1 MLNRFTLALAATLLL
16 SPALA
21 QAQGQNA
28 TLAAADIDQRLKAVE
43 ERQAELYHTLEEKK
57 SAGLATLLDGH
68 LTLSGLIEVEAGYQR
83 SRMRAGGS
91 DEQSD
96 LTLATAQL
104 GLGAKATEH
113 LGATLALLYEEAD
126 DARIEVDEAT
136 IDLAQG
142 PWQARVGRQYLP
154 FGVFRSH
161 FISDPLTLELGE
173 TRETA
178 LLAGFHHDQVKLQAF
193 VFGGDAE
200 QTGRDRQLRDFG
212 ASLGLTPAEGMEF
225 ALSYLSDL
233 ADSDSELL
241 GSDYSRRVDGWS
253 TLALLTLGPLELSG
267 EYLGALKSFAAADVL
282 DNPPGEN
289 LRPRT
294 WNLEAA
300 WYLLESLELAARLEG
315 SDQFAGQPQRQYGLG
330 GSWGFYENATLAV
343 EYLHGRFDQ
352 AFGEGVKSRD
362 LATIQLALAF

>member
-1 MLNRFTLALAATLLL
+1 MLNRITLALAATLLL
-16 SPALA
+16 TPAFALA
-21 QAQGQNA
+21 HGEDSAP
-28 TLAAADIDQRLKAVE
+28 AAADLDQRLRAVE
-43 ERQAELYHTLEEKK
+43 QRQAELYHTLEEKK

-68 LTLSGLIEVEAGYQR
+68 LRLSGLIEVEGAYQR
-83 SRMRAGGS
+83 TRLQAGGS
-91 DEQSD
+91 DEESD

-104 GLGAKATEH
+104 GLTAKANDQ
-113 LGATLALLYEEAD
+113 LGATLTLLYEEAD
-126 DARIEVDEAT
+126 DAQIEVDEAT
-136 IDLAQG
+136 IDLGQG

-178 LLAGFHHDQVKLQAF
+178 LLAGFHHDLVKLHAF
-193 VFGGDAE
+193 VFGGDFE
-200 QTGRDRQLRDFG
+200 QAGRDRQLRDFG

-233 ADSDSELL
+233 ADSDSELIAD
-241 GSDYSRRVDGWS
+241 DYTRRVDGWS
-253 TLALLTLGPLELSG
+253 TSALLTLGPVELCG

-282 DNPPGEN
+282 NNPPGEN

-300 WYLLESLELAARLEG
+300 WYLLDSLELAARLEG
-315 SDQFAGQPQRQYGLG
+315 SGEFFGQPNRQYGLG
-330 GSWGFYENATLAV
+330 GSWGFYENATLSL
-343 EYLHGRFDQ
+343 EYLRGRFNET
-352 AFGEGVKSRD
+352 FGEGAKTRD
-362 LATIQLALAF
+362 LVGVQLALAF

>member
-16 SPALA
+16 NPTLALA
-21 QAQGQNA
+21 AEA
-28 TLAAADIDQRLKAVE
+28 TDLDQRVKALE
-43 ERQAELYHTLEEKK
+43 EKQSELYHTLEEKK

-68 LTLSGLIEVEAGYQR
+68 LALSGLIEVEAGYQR
-83 SRMRAGGS
+83 SRLRGGGS
-91 DEQSD
+91 EKESD

-104 GLGAKATEH
+104 GLAAKANDQ
-113 LGATLALLYEEAD
+113 LGATLALLYEEGD

-178 LLAGFHHDQVKLQAF
+178 LRGGFHHDNFAIEAF
-193 VFGGDAE
+193 VFNGDAE
-200 QTGRDRQLRDFG
+200 QDGRDSHLRDFG
-212 ASLGLTPAEGMEF
+212 ASLSLTPYEGLEL
-225 ALSYLSDL
+225 ATSYLSDL
-233 ADSDSELL
+233 ADSDSELV
-241 GSDYSRRVDGWS
+241 GTSYSRRAGAWS
-253 TLALLTLGPLELSG
+253 AAAVATLGPVEFSG
-267 EYLGALKSFAAADVL
+267 EYLGALKSFADLDAD
-282 DNPPGEN
+282 DDGSGD
-289 LRPRT
+289 RPQA

-300 WYLLESLELAARLEG
+300 WYFLENLELAARLEG
-315 SDQFAGQPQRQYGLG
+315 SEEFAGQPKRQYGLG
-330 GSWGFYENATLAV
+330 GSWGFYQNATLAV

-352 AFGEGVKSRD
+352 AFGDGAKSRD

>member
-1 MLNRFTLALAATLLL
+1 MLNRCTAALFAALLL
-16 SPALA
+16 SPGLVLG
-21 QAQGQNA
+21 QG
-28 TLAAADIDQRLKAVE
+28 
-43 ERQAELYHTLEEKK
+43 ELYHTLEEKK

-83 SRMRAGGS
+83 SRLRAGGS

-113 LGATLALLYEEAD
+113 LGATLTLLYEEAD

-142 PWQARVGRQYLP
+142 PWQVRVGRQYLP

-178 LLAGFHHDQVKLQAF
+178 LRGGVHHDHFALEVFAF
-193 VFGGDAE
+193 NGDAE
-200 QTGRDRQLRDFG
+200 QTGKDSQLRDFG
-212 ASLGLTPAEGMEF
+212 ASLSLTPVDGLQLAT
-225 ALSYLSDL
+225 SYLSDL
-233 ADSDSELL
+233 AASHSERL
-241 GSDYSRRVDGWS
+241 GSAFSRRVGAWS
-253 TLALLTLGPLELSG
+253 ASGVATFGPLELSG
-267 EYLGALKSFAAADVL
+267 EYLGALQSFAAADL
-282 DNPPGEN
+282 DANGDGSGD
-289 LRPRT
+289 RPRA
-294 WNLEAA
+294 WNLEVA
-300 WYLLESLELAARLEG
+300 WLPLESLELAARLEG

-330 GSWGFYENATLAV
+330 GSWGFYQHATLAL

-352 AFGEGVKSRD
+352 AFGEGTKSRD
-362 LATIQLALAF
+362 LVSVQLALAF

>member
-16 SPALA
+16 NPALA
-21 QAQGQNA
+21 
-28 TLAAADIDQRLKAVE
+28 LAAEATDLDQRVKALE
-43 ERQAELYHTLEEKK
+43 EKQAELYHTLEEKK
-57 SAGLATLLDGH
+57 AAGLATLLDGH

-83 SRMRAGGS
+83 SRLRGGES
-91 DEQSD
+91 EKESD

-104 GLGAKATEH
+104 GLGAKANDN

-178 LLAGFHHDQVKLQAF
+178 LRGGFHHDHFALEAF
-193 VFGGDAE
+193 VFNGDAE
-200 QTGRDRQLRDFG
+200 QDGRDSHLRDFG
-212 ASLGLTPAEGMEF
+212 ASLSLTPFEGLEL
-225 ALSYLSDL
+225 ATSYLSDL
-233 ADSDSELL
+233 ADSDSELV
-241 GSDYSRRVDGWS
+241 GNSYSRRVGAWS
-253 TLALLTLGPLELSG
+253 AAAVATLGPVEFSG
-267 EYLGALKSFAAADVL
+267 EYLGALKSFADLDADG
-282 DNPPGEN
+282 DGSGD
-289 LRPRT
+289 RPQA

-300 WYLLESLELAARLEG
+300 WYFLENLELAARLEG
-315 SDQFAGQPQRQYGLG
+315 SEEFAGQPQRQYGLG
-330 GSWGFYENATLAV
+330 SSWGFHQQATLAV
-343 EYLHGRFDQ
+343 EYLHGRFDE
-352 AFGEGVKSRD
+352 AFGDGAKSRD

>member
-16 SPALA
+16 NPTLALA
-21 QAQGQNA
+21 AEA
-28 TLAAADIDQRLKAVE
+28 TDLDQRVKALE
-43 ERQAELYHTLEEKK
+43 EKQSELYHTLEEKK

-68 LTLSGLIEVEAGYQR
+68 LALSGLIEVETGYQR
-83 SRMRAGGS
+83 SRLRGGGS
-91 DEQSD
+91 EKESD

-104 GLGAKATEH
+104 GLAAKANDQ

-136 IDLAQG
+136 IDLTQG

-178 LLAGFHHDQVKLQAF
+178 LRGGFHHDNFAIEAF
-193 VFGGDAE
+193 VFNGDAE
-200 QTGRDRQLRDFG
+200 QDGRDSHLRDFG
-212 ASLGLTPAEGMEF
+212 ASLSLTPFEGLEL
-225 ALSYLSDL
+225 ATSYLSDL
-233 ADSDSELL
+233 ADSDSELV
-241 GSDYSRRVDGWS
+241 GSAFSRRVGAWS
-253 TLALLTLGPLELSG
+253 AAGVATFGPLEFSG
-267 EYLGALKSFAAADVL
+267 EYLGALQSFAAADL
-282 DNPPGEN
+282 DANGDGFGD
-289 LRPRT
+289 RPRA

-300 WYLLESLELAARLEG
+300 WNPCESVELAARLEG
-315 SDQFAGQPQRQYGLG
+315 SDQFPDQPQRQYGLG
-330 GSWGFYENATLAV
+330 GSWGFYQNATLAL

-352 AFGEGVKSRD
+352 AFGDGAKSRD

>member
-1 MLNRFTLALAATLLL
+1 MLNRSIAALFACLLLTPAWALAH
-16 SPALA
+16 
-21 QAQGQNA
+21 GQDQ
-28 TLAAADIDQRLKAVE
+28 TPDLDQRLKAVE

-57 SAGLATLLDGH
+57 AAGLATLLDGH

-83 SRMRAGGS
+83 SRLRDGGS
-91 DEQSD
+91 AEASD

-104 GLGAKATEH
+104 GLGAKATEN

-136 IDLAQG
+136 IDLAHG

-178 LLAGFHHDQVKLQAF
+178 LRGGFHHDHFALEAF
-193 VFGGDAE
+193 VFNGDAE
-200 QTGRDRQLRDFG
+200 RADKDSQIRDFG
-212 ASLGLTPAEGMEF
+212 ASLSLTPFEGLQL
-225 ALSYLSDL
+225 ATSYLSDL
-233 ADSDSELL
+233 ADSDSELV
-241 GSDYSRRVDGWS
+241 GNAFSRRVGAWS
-253 TLALLTLGPLELSG
+253 ASGVASFGPLELSG
-267 EYLGALKSFAAADVL
+267 EYLGALEAFAAADL
-282 DNPPGEN
+282 DTTGDSSGD
-289 LRPRT
+289 RPRA

-300 WYLLESLELAARLEG
+300 WYFLENLELAARLEG
-315 SDQFAGQPQRQYGLG
+315 SDEFAGQPKHQYGLG
-330 GSWGFYENATLAV
+330 SSWGFHQQATLAV
-343 EYLHGRFDQ
+343 EYLHGRFDE
-352 AFGEGVKSRD
+352 AFGDGAKSRD